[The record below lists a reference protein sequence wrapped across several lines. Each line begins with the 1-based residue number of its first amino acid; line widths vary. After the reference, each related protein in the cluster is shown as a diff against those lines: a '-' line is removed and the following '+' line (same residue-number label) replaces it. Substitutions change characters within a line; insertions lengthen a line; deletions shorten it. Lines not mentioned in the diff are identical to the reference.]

1 MRANS
6 LTVAELCILI
16 NGLVLRQYNSFGF
29 ERWVG
34 RMHGSDILHSRYEI
48 QCVVKHK
55 HSVNDN
61 ERTNQ
66 PTNYHNKKRHDL
78 WNFCCHSPLLQSFR
92 TQTFARTKCLSCSFP
107 ISMRNHAKFP
117 LTYHLHHFSSSQSV
131 RMNRLIVQRSWCRSH
146 KCKSQANT
154 NANGTKYKR
163 LMSINGIK
171 ACLFPWC

>member
-1 MRANS
+1 MGWS
-6 LTVAELCILI
+6 FGSII
-16 NGLVLRQYNSFGF
+16 HLVLKDEWAVCTEVTFYTPDTKFNA
-29 ERWVG
+29 WWNTN
-34 RMHGSDILHSRYEI
+34 ILSMI
-48 QCVVKHK
+48 T
-55 HSVNDN
+55 N

-66 PTNYHNKKRHDL
+66 LTITTKNSHDL

-92 TQTFARTKCLSCSFP
+92 TQTLTRTKCLSCSFP
-107 ISMRNHAKFP
+107 ISTRNHAKFP

-131 RMNRLIVQRSWCRSH
+131 RMNRLIVQQSWCRSH

-171 ACLFPWC
+171 ACLFPCC